1 MYHYTVDTRLPAVFK
16 SEVKCPVDRLS
27 NEMLLQRCLK
37 GLTQNQNAFIN
48 NMLWSIC
55 SKRTF
60 CVNETRTKFNKGVTM
75 KAVVMKNVGCA
86 QKNNNVLIFQR
97 GKFLI
102 NLTVTAKTTK
112 EES

>member
-1 MYHYTVDTRLPAVFK
+1 
-16 SEVKCPVDRLS
+16 
-27 NEMLLQRCLK
+27 MLLQRCLK
-37 GLTQNQNAFIN
+37 GLTQNQNESIN

-55 SKRTF
+55 SKHTFCGYRNLF

-75 KAVVMKNVGCA
+75 KAVVMKNVGVP
-86 QKNNNVLIFQR
+86 KNNNMLIFQR

-102 NLTVTAKTTK
+102 NLAVSTRTTACSEK